1 MGRDKGKGAGPGAVD
16 GPAGEPVRV
25 PIEDRLDLHAFRPDE
40 VSVLVA
46 DYIEEAARAGFRVVR
61 IIHGKGTGAL
71 RETVR
76 AVLSRHS
83 LVETYG
89 DAPPEAGGYGATLA
103 SLKAAAR
110 STSGR

>member
-1 MGRDKGKGAGPGAVD
+1 MGRDKGRGAGPEAAD
-16 GPAGEPVRV
+16 GPVRV

-40 VSVLVA
+40 VPALVG
-46 DYIEEAARAGFRVVR
+46 DYVEEAARAGFRVVR
-61 IIHGKGTGAL
+61 IIHGKGTGVL

-76 AVLSRHS
+76 AVLSRHP

-103 SLKAAAR
+103 SLKAATR